1 MKMHRIPCIQLY
13 WRINQFSFFFMSA
26 SEGTEAIY
34 RKLCNKVSS
43 YDASMKNFLS
53 QFLGMTINVI
63 LIYILFFSFGVPTV
77 VKYGY
82 PFETNRKTYVCQSF
96 LRIALLQSLK
106 RQMDPFHREF
116 TDLEFSPIAYFS

>member
-1 MKMHRIPCIQLY
+1 
-13 WRINQFSFFFMSA
+13 MSA
-26 SEGTEAIY
+26 SEGTETIY

-63 LIYILFFSFGVPTV
+63 LIWILFFSFGVPTV

-106 RQMDPFHREF
+106 RQMDPFHQEF